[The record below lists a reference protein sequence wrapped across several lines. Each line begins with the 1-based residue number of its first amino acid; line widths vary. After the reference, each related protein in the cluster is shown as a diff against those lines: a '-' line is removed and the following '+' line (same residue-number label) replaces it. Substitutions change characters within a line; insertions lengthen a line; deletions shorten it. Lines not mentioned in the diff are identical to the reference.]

1 MKKVFLPLTKLNL
14 IKENTLQ
21 LNENFEGCRFE
32 VSEIRYN
39 YRLYGYEDANV
50 AQPFFGFIT
59 GEVVVKPCGST
70 HNDYRRLYQDED
82 LFMIGRIWSMEDG
95 NTFAVYIP
103 CGKWYQEN
111 GMPSQ
116 TSVRNIINQAFNK
129 TELYVGHKYYVNA
142 WENDKIIPIREEKQ
156 HHPEEQD
163 EFTIGSEGD
172 GSMGFS
178 HVIQEGCSFP
188 YEMNEIGSVEPELD
202 DFDEDYYEEWL
213 QDEGLPDTEEN
224 KIRFIK
230 DECSF
235 ALNLTDS
242 EIYHHMDTVYMD
254 YDEMVDEFGQE
265 MADDMFKACL
275 QGKNTS
281 FEPLM
286 YTHDDEVDINDIK
299 SIEADAKAKL
309 KNGGY
314 FKGVRGFCLTD
325 GTIVYTDAEHNMI
338 TRVAS
343 INDKFE
349 AVRKGWVRLLDK
361 CVDVGTKPTYEQKMV
376 IRSVILNSEDEF
388 YLTLFSKGSE
398 SGCKYIYPNWREV
411 IADIDRF
418 YDEGIKPTG
427 GHGGMYESKNLI
439 KENITDIVYHFTT
452 LDGLI
457 GILNDDAFET
467 RLMRYDMWAFSFT
480 RQRTSKI
487 GYAAIDNTASLH
499 QYDMNKC
506 VVRLTVNGREL
517 GYNYKSVPY
526 NHFYREYDKASTKAE
541 MTIEPN
547 NRNNFVESEDC
558 VLSYERTIP
567 NASRYIEKIDILFRP
582 NFHDGGRMFEEYYN
596 ELEEVS
602 DLGFYADVYFD
613 EEEFNKLNG
622 RGMSISRAMM
632 EIEDMMYSGEY
643 FDDEELYE
651 SKKHTNENKF
661 SVWYR
666 GYNSLCD
673 NFGSRHG
680 LWLTDSLDYA
690 EMYSKPLHGENGK
703 IVKVILDDAKLN
715 PCSLYDID
723 EYLGEEFDP
732 YEPEG
737 YWEETNLF
745 NDLLKDGYN
754 CYSMYYDSDGA
765 EGLYLFDKDAIVSVE
780 EMENEELDENINYEV
795 APADIDTSSFELEN
809 TLEPNVWDKDGNL
822 NSMVRL
828 KLLDIADDF
837 IDTLNIKWV
846 KPTDIILTGSL
857 CNFNW
862 SEYSDFDLHVL
873 MDFSEVDERTELVK
887 SYFDAKKN
895 EWNENHDT
903 LEIHGYPVE
912 LYVQDVNDENISS
925 GIYSLEK
932 NKWLIEPKEDCLED
946 LSDVDDVKIKMI
958 GASIMTYIDEIEDK
972 FKTEHDSH
980 KIEELKEEID
990 EVSSKV
996 KDIRSKSLNDNG
1008 EMGVG
1013 NLVYK
1018 LLRRKGYL
1026 DKIYGLK
1033 NKIYDKINSIE

>member
-21 LNENFEGCRFE
+21 LNEKFEGCRFE

-596 ELEEVS
+596 ELEELN
-602 DLGFYADVYFD
+602 DLGVYADVYFD

-632 EIEDMMYSGEY
+632 EIQDMMYSGEY
-643 FDDEELYE
+643 FDD
-651 SKKHTNENKF
+651 
-661 SVWYR
+661 
-666 GYNSLCD
+666 
-673 NFGSRHG
+673 
-680 LWLTDSLDYA
+680 
-690 EMYSKPLHGENGK
+690 
-703 IVKVILDDAKLN
+703 
-715 PCSLYDID
+715 
-723 EYLGEEFDP
+723 
-732 YEPEG
+732 
-737 YWEETNLF
+737 
-745 NDLLKDGYN
+745 
-754 CYSMYYDSDGA
+754 
-765 EGLYLFDKDAIVSVE
+765 
-780 EMENEELDENINYEV
+780 EELDENINYEV
-795 APADIDTSSFELEN
+795 APADVDTSSFKLEN
-809 TLEPNVWDKDGNL
+809 TLESNIWSKDGKL
-822 NSMVRL
+822 DSMVRL

-837 IDTLNIKWV
+837 IETLGIRWV

-932 NKWLIEPKEDCLED
+932 NKWLIEPKEDYLED

-1018 LLRRKGYL
+1018 LLRRRGYL
-1026 DKIYGLK
+1026 DKIYDLK
-1033 NKIYDKINSIE
+1033 NKIYDKLNSIE

>member
-142 WENDKIIPIREEKQ
+142 WENDKIIPIHEEKQ

-163 EFTIGSEGD
+163 EFTIGDEGN
-172 GSMGFS
+172 GSMGVS
-178 HVIQEGCSFP
+178 HVIQEIYRRGD
-188 YEMNEIGSVEPELD
+188 I
-202 DFDEDYYEEWL
+202 DFDEV
-213 QDEGLPDTEEN
+213 DE
-224 KIRFIK
+224 IRFSTWF
-230 DECSF
+230 D
-235 ALNLTDS
+235 
-242 EIYHHMDTVYMD
+242 
-254 YDEMVDEFGQE
+254 
-265 MADDMFKACL
+265 
-275 QGKNTS
+275 
-281 FEPLM
+281 
-286 YTHDDEVDINDIK
+286 
-299 SIEADAKAKL
+299 
-309 KNGGY
+309 
-314 FKGVRGFCLTD
+314 
-325 GTIVYTDAEHNMI
+325 
-338 TRVAS
+338 
-343 INDKFE
+343 
-349 AVRKGWVRLLDK
+349 
-361 CVDVGTKPTYEQKMV
+361 
-376 IRSVILNSEDEF
+376 EDEF
-388 YLTLFSKGSE
+388 AAALGEVIESEIGDAYQDCYEFKGKYFFSYSTVDEEGEEYDEEQEIDLTKYSNFIKEWNEENLNFDVDFYNRDYEYMGNLQTTLDMMDFEGVPDELIDLIRDEYTSNPNQNEWVIREILYNMYSNDPDIYSAAKKLFPTYDEYFEGLRGFILQDGIIVGTEYEHNEITQLYGVESKFDFIRMGNIRIMPNSVDIGAEPTWAQREVLRKIINTYSDSNLYLDIFSEKGE
-398 SGCKYIYPNWREV
+398 TGCEYYHPNWREV
-411 IADIDRF
+411 LADIDR
-418 YDEGIKPTG
+418 YYEEGIKPTG
-427 GHGGMYESKNLI
+427 GHGGMYESKNII
-439 KENITDIVYHFTT
+439 KENITDVVYHFTT
-452 LDGLI
+452 LYGLI
-457 GILNDDAFET
+457 GILNNDEFET
-467 RLMRYDMWAFSFT
+467 KLTRNDMWAFSFT

-499 QYDMNKC
+499 QYDMNQC
-506 VVRLTVNGREL
+506 VVRLTINGREL

-526 NHFYREYDKASTKAE
+526 NHFYSKYDETSAKAN

-596 ELEEVS
+596 ELEELS

-632 EIEDMMYSGEY
+632 EIQDMMYSGEY
-643 FDDEELYE
+643 FDD
-651 SKKHTNENKF
+651 
-661 SVWYR
+661 
-666 GYNSLCD
+666 
-673 NFGSRHG
+673 
-680 LWLTDSLDYA
+680 
-690 EMYSKPLHGENGK
+690 
-703 IVKVILDDAKLN
+703 
-715 PCSLYDID
+715 
-723 EYLGEEFDP
+723 
-732 YEPEG
+732 
-737 YWEETNLF
+737 
-745 NDLLKDGYN
+745 
-754 CYSMYYDSDGA
+754 
-765 EGLYLFDKDAIVSVE
+765 
-780 EMENEELDENINYEV
+780 EELDENINYEV

-837 IDTLNIKWV
+837 IDTLNIRWV

-996 KDIRSKSLNDNG
+996 KDIRSKSLSDNG

-1018 LLRRKGYL
+1018 LLRRRGYL
-1026 DKIYGLK
+1026 DKIYDLK
-1033 NKIYDKINSIE
+1033 NKIYDKLNSIE